1 MFFESFRNY
10 IRSLDRNRSVS
21 ARSFPANSVSNH
33 NFGISRGFI
42 VRIREIALC
51 LLLLFGF
58 ANALPAQEITGNISG
73 TVTDTSGAA
82 VPDAKVDLSS
92 TLTGAERSTTTTSA
106 GIFFFTSLPVGDY
119 TIIVSKDGFKK
130 SEVTGIHVNVND
142 KLTFSINLPLG
153 AVTESVTVTL
163 SVTAPSGKLML
174 KVSLSLTFT

>member
-1 MFFESFRNY
+1 MFSSRFTTVFVLL
-10 IRSLDRNRSVS
+10 IRERSVS
-21 ARSFPANSVSNH
+21 ARSLPANSVSNH
-33 NFGISRGFI
+33 NFEISRGFI
-42 VRIREIALC
+42 VRIKEIALC

-82 VPDAKVDLSS
+82 VPDAKVDLLSAS
-92 TLTGAERSTTTTSA
+92 TGAERSTTTTSA

-142 KLTFSINLPLG
+142 KLTFNINLPLG

-163 SVTAPSGKLML
+163 SVTAPSGKLIL
-174 KVSLSLTFT
+174 NVSLSLTFT